1 MLSET
6 HFIERKIYS
15 AVYPFPSSQLIHS
28 FSPLLG
34 AGQVSQ
40 REGRPAPQD
49 QEQPQGEAQEEQE
62 EQEEEV
68 PERLRRVGG
77 GQRLRLSGLDR

>member
-1 MLSET
+1 MKHILLRGKSILQ
-6 HFIERKIYS
+6 FI
-15 AVYPFPSSQLIHS
+15 L
-28 FSPLLG
+28 SPLLG

-62 EQEEEV
+62 KQEEEV